1 MTFIKTS
8 NIETM
13 IDLKKNKENYLSY
26 SEYRITLD
34 RLRMDHMCIEELF
47 FVLAFYTGLKLS
59 DLLSLR
65 WDDVLDRDEFI
76 WVKTFPYKNTFTLSW
91 EGQDVRSRLSY
102 LHKELGSPEKDR
114 YVFET
119 KTGRHCHNSFINELL
134 KRVRDKY
141 DLPVN
146 PLYASSF
153 RLTFCHHIYETEERK
168 VKAIAFLH
176 SYVGGKTVDI
186 TTNGRYIP
194 SEEIEDALKSINM
207 K

>member
-1 MTFIKTS
+1 
-8 NIETM
+8 M

-34 RLRMDHMCIEELF
+34 RLRMDHMYVEELF
-47 FVLAFYTGLKLS
+47 FVLAFYTGLKLQ
-59 DLLSLR
+59 DLLTLK
-65 WDDVLDRDEFI
+65 WEGVVDKDEFV
-76 WVKTFPYKNTFTLSW
+76 WETKSPRKKKFTLSW

-102 LHKELGSPEKDR
+102 LYESMGSPEIDR

-119 KTGRHCHNSFINELL
+119 KFGNHVSVSHINNML

-146 PLYASSF
+146 PLYGSSF
-153 RLTFCHHIYETEERK
+153 RLTFCKHIYDTEEK
-168 VKAIAFLH
+168 KSKAIDFLD
-176 SYVGGKTVDI
+176 SYVGGDVVNV
-186 TTNGRYIP
+186 TTNGRYI
-194 SEEIEDALKSINM
+194 SDEEIEEALRSMDIKYRE